1 MSHLFQTLQARV
13 IILISMIAI
22 PGFIGIS
29 YDAYVEREQAIKAA
43 VSQAVN
49 TTKTHSKIQANL
61 IEETRYF
68 LKNLAQFDAVQQP
81 SSPQCSRFLA
91 NVLKVN
97 SNYVNLGVPKADG
110 QLLCNARELKR
121 SVNVYDRPYI
131 QHAIAT
137 RKFSISEFQIDRATN
152 LTSINFAYP
161 VINQKQGNLVGLV
174 VAVISLDWWNEILSE
189 SYLPD
194 NTVAF
199 ITDSENKIVAA
210 FPTRQELIGTQLEI
224 EGKIKGNKSAYT
236 NAALENTVFLSEG
249 RYKRVY
255 VTHPLFDDGKHI
267 NITIGIPLKETFEAI
282 DTRLMTTTLILALI
296 VLFFV
301 GVSVWLIRKNVLIP
315 IKTLLKSTTALAEG
329 KEVDETSTKGSI
341 ELRKLQLRFAQMAR
355 TRLDAEKQ
363 LIDSQNSLQESRDIL
378 ASHIENTPL
387 GCVTWDTDFICT
399 DWNKSA
405 ELIFGYSKEEAIGK
419 HASELVVPI
428 ELRNE
433 INDIFEIL
441 VEGKKTVRRVNDNL
455 TRLLETIT
463 CEWYST
469 PILDFSGKVIS
480 VVSLVQDITV
490 NKRLEDK
497 LKLSA
502 SVFSHAREGIFI
514 TDSKSNIID
523 VNKTFEEITGY
534 SRNEVIGNKP
544 SMFKSGKQSPEFYEN
559 LWKSIINDGYWA
571 GEVWNKR
578 KNHEIYAQL
587 LTVSAV
593 RDDDGTIKNYIAI
606 FSDISETKEQQYRLE
621 QMAHYDVLTNLPNR
635 TLLAERLD
643 SALKHCQTNERY
655 AAVVLLD
662 LDGFKEI
669 NDTFG
674 HSVGDELLITLAHRF
689 KSTLNQ
695 GDTISR
701 FGGDEFVAVLTNLK
715 QAQDFGPTVKNM
727 LKAASTPVKYGE
739 NELKVSASIG
749 LTIYPTDDTDAEQL
763 IRHADQAMYLAKQKG
778 KNCFHLFDIESED
791 AIKTRH
797 EIIKSIEKALKNN
810 EFELYYQPK
819 VNMRTGTIVG
829 AEALI
834 RWQHPIRGLLSPA
847 EFLPFIENHS
857 LSIDVGEWVI
867 EESLRQHYQWKQLG
881 IDIKISV
888 NISALQIQQRNFPT
902 RLEHLLSKV
911 PETPPKAIQL
921 EVLETSKLSNIKKV
935 SEIMED
941 CVNLGVTFAIDDF
954 GTGYSSLTYLR
965 RLPAEVIKI
974 DQSFVRDMLEDLE
987 DKTIVIGVIALA
999 NSFNRSVIAEGVETV
1014 AHGASLLTL
1023 GCELAQGFGVARPMP
1038 PKLYLLGWS
1047 NGKQGKN
1054 GNKLKKYLQYCEVLT
1069 LSLVK

>member
-1 MSHLFQTLQARV
+1 
-13 IILISMIAI
+13 
-22 PGFIGIS
+22 
-29 YDAYVEREQAIKAA
+29 
-43 VSQAVN
+43 
-49 TTKTHSKIQANL
+49 
-61 IEETRYF
+61 
-68 LKNLAQFDAVQQP
+68 
-81 SSPQCSRFLA
+81 
-91 NVLKVN
+91 
-97 SNYVNLGVPKADG
+97 
-110 QLLCNARELKR
+110 
-121 SVNVYDRPYI
+121 
-131 QHAIAT
+131 
-137 RKFSISEFQIDRATN
+137 
-152 LTSINFAYP
+152 
-161 VINQKQGNLVGLV
+161 
-174 VAVISLDWWNEILSE
+174 
-189 SYLPD
+189 
-194 NTVAF
+194 
-199 ITDSENKIVAA
+199 
-210 FPTRQELIGTQLEI
+210 
-224 EGKIKGNKSAYT
+224 
-236 NAALENTVFLSEG
+236 
-249 RYKRVY
+249 
-255 VTHPLFDDGKHI
+255 
-267 NITIGIPLKETFEAI
+267 
-282 DTRLMTTTLILALI
+282 
-296 VLFFV
+296 
-301 GVSVWLIRKNVLIP
+301 
-315 IKTLLKSTTALAEG
+315 
-329 KEVDETSTKGSI
+329 
-341 ELRKLQLRFAQMAR
+341 
-355 TRLDAEKQ
+355 
-363 LIDSQNSLQESRDIL
+363 
-378 ASHIENTPL
+378 
-387 GCVTWDTDFICT
+387 
-399 DWNKSA
+399 
-405 ELIFGYSKEEAIGK
+405 
-419 HASELVVPI
+419 
-428 ELRNE
+428 
-433 INDIFEIL
+433 
-441 VEGKKTVRRVNDNL
+441 
-455 TRLLETIT
+455 
-463 CEWYST
+463 
-469 PILDFSGKVIS
+469 
-480 VVSLVQDITV
+480 
-490 NKRLEDK
+490 
-497 LKLSA
+497 
-502 SVFSHAREGIFI
+502 
-514 TDSKSNIID
+514 
-523 VNKTFEEITGY
+523 
-534 SRNEVIGNKP
+534 
-544 SMFKSGKQSPEFYEN
+544 MFKSGKQSPEFYEN

-749 LTIYPTDDTDAEQL
+749 LTVYPSDDTDAEQL

-1038 PKLYLLGWS
+1038 PKALPTWVEQWETREEW
-1047 NGKQGKN
+1047 K
-1054 GNKLKKYLQYCEVLT
+1054 
-1069 LSLVK
+1069 

>member
-1 MSHLFQTLQARV
+1 MSQFFQTLQARV
-13 IILISMIAI
+13 IILILMIAI

-29 YDAYVEREQAIKAA
+29 YDAYVEREQAIKTA

-49 TTKTHSKIQANL
+49 TAKTHSKIQANL
-61 IEETRYF
+61 IEETRHF

-81 SSPQCSRFLA
+81 SSPRCSRFLA

-97 SNYVNLGVPKADG
+97 SNYVNLGVPSADG
-110 QLLCNARELKR
+110 ELLCNARELKR

-131 QHAIAT
+131 QQAIAT
-137 RKFSISEFQIDRATN
+137 RKFSISEFQVDRATN
-152 LTSINFAYP
+152 LTSVNFAYP
-161 VINQKQGNLVGLV
+161 VINLDQGSLVGV
-174 VAVISLDWWNEILSE
+174 AVAVISLDWWSEILSE
-189 SYLPD
+189 SYLPE
-194 NTVAF
+194 NTVAY
-199 ITDSENKIVAA
+199 ITDSDNKIVAA
-210 FPTRQELIGTQLEI
+210 FPARQELIGTQLEI
-224 EGKIKGNKSAYT
+224 EGKGKLNKSEYT
-236 NAALENTVFLSEG
+236 NTTLDSTAFLSEDT
-249 RYKRVY
+249 YQRVY
-255 VTHPLFDDGKHI
+255 VTHPLFDDGQHI
-267 NITIGIPLKETFEAI
+267 SITIGIPLKHTFEAI
-282 DTRLMTTTLILALI
+282 DARLTTTTLILTFI
-296 VLFFV
+296 VLFFI
-301 GVSVWLIRKNVLIP
+301 GVSVWLIRRNVLLP
-315 IKTLLKSTTALAEG
+315 IKNLLQSTKALAEG
-329 KEVDETSTKGSI
+329 KEVNDSSMKGSI
-341 ELRKLQLRFAQMAR
+341 ELKKLQQRFLQMAR
-355 TRLDAEKQ
+355 TRLDAEKK
-363 LIDSQNSLQESRDIL
+363 LIDSQISLQESRDIL

-387 GCVTWDTDFICT
+387 GCVTWNTDFICT

-405 ELIFGYSKEEAIGK
+405 ETIFGYSKDEAIGK
-419 HASELVVPI
+419 HASELVVPL
-428 ELRNE
+428 ELRHE
-433 INDIFEIL
+433 IDSVFELL
-441 VEGKKTVRRVNDNL
+441 VEGKKTVRKVNNNI
-455 TRLLETIT
+455 TRLLETVT

-469 PILDFSGKVIS
+469 PILDFTGKVIS
-480 VVSLVQDITV
+480 VVSLVQDVTV

-502 SVFSHAREGIFI
+502 SVFFHAREGIFI
-514 TDSKSNIID
+514 TDEDAKIID

-534 SRNEVIGNKP
+534 SRSEVLGNKP
-544 SMFKSGKQSPEFYEN
+544 SMFKSGKQSSEFYRN
-559 LWKSIINDGYWA
+559 LWKSIINEGYWA
-571 GEVWNKR
+571 GEIWNRR

-593 RDDDGTIKNYIAI
+593 RDDNGTIKNYIAI

-643 SALKHCQTNERY
+643 SALTQCKTNKNY
-655 AAVVLLD
+655 AAVVMLD
-662 LDGFKEI
+662 LDGFKNI
-669 NDTFG
+669 NDSFG
-674 HSVGDELLITLAHRF
+674 HSVGDELLITLAHRL
-689 KSTLNQ
+689 KNKLNA
-695 GDTISR
+695 GDTVSR

-715 QAQDFGPTVKNM
+715 QAQDFVPIVKSM
-727 LKAASTPVKYGE
+727 LEAASTPVKYGE

-749 LTIYPTDDTDAEQL
+749 VTVYPNDDTDAEQL

-797 EIIKSIEKALKNN
+797 EVIKSIGNALKND

-819 VNMRTGTIVG
+819 VNMRTGAIVG
-829 AEALI
+829 VEALI
-834 RWQHPIRGLLSPA
+834 RWEHPIRGLLSPA
-847 EFLPFIENHS
+847 EFLPFIENHP

-888 NISALQIQQRNFPT
+888 NISALQIQQRNFPV

-911 PETPPKAIQL
+911 PETPSTAIQL

-941 CVNLGVTFAIDDF
+941 CVKLGVTFAIDDF

-987 DKTIVIGVIALA
+987 DKTIVTGVIALA
-999 NSFNRSVIAEGVETV
+999 NSFNRSVIAEGVESI
-1014 AHGASLLTL
+1014 AHGTSLLAL
-1023 GCELAQGFGVARPMP
+1023 NCELAQGFGIARPMHAD
-1038 PKLYLLGWS
+1038 
-1047 NGKQGKN
+1047 
-1054 GNKLKKYLQYCEVLT
+1054 
-1069 LSLVK
+1069 SLPSWMKRWKTSEEWI

>member
-1 MSHLFQTLQARV
+1 MPQLFQTLQARV
-13 IILISMIAI
+13 IILILLIAI
-22 PGFIGIS
+22 PGFIGIF
-29 YDAYVEREQAIKAA
+29 YNTYVEREQAIKAA
-43 VSQAVN
+43 VSRAVN

-61 IEETRYF
+61 IEETRHF

-81 SSPQCSRFLA
+81 SSQRCSQFLS

-97 SNYVNLGVPKADG
+97 SNYVNLGVPSADG
-110 QLLCNARELKR
+110 ELLCNARNLKR

-131 QHAIAT
+131 QQAVAT
-137 RKFSISEFQIDRATN
+137 RKFSISEFQIDRAMN

-161 VINQKQGNLVGLV
+161 VINPNQGNVVGLV
-174 VAVISLDWWNEILSE
+174 VAVISLEWWSEILSE

-194 NTVAF
+194 DTVAF

-210 FPTRQELIGTQLEI
+210 FPARQELIGTPLE
-224 EGKIKGNKSAYT
+224 IKGNKSEYT
-236 NAALENTVFLSEG
+236 NTTLDNTVFLSEDP
-249 RYKRVY
+249 YQRVY
-255 VTHPLFDDGKHI
+255 VTHPLFDDGQHI
-267 NITIGIPLKETFEAI
+267 NITIGIPLKNTFETI

-341 ELRKLQLRFAQMAR
+341 ELKKLQQRFAQMAR

-363 LIDSQNSLQESRDIL
+363 LLESQNSLQASRDIL

-419 HASELVVPI
+419 HASELVVPV
-428 ELRNE
+428 ELRHE
-433 INDIFEIL
+433 INDVFEIL
-441 VEGKKTVRRVNDNL
+441 VEGKKTVRKVNDNL
-455 TRLLETIT
+455 TRLFETIT

-514 TDSKSNIID
+514 TDSESNIID
-523 VNKTFEEITGY
+523 VNKTFEDITGY
-534 SRNEVIGNKP
+534 SRSEVLGNKP

-578 KNHEIYAQL
+578 KNNEIYAQL

-593 RDDDGTIKNYIAI
+593 KDDDGTIKNYIAI

-643 SALKHCQTNERY
+643 SALTQCKTNKNY

-662 LDGFKEI
+662 LDGFKNV

-715 QAQDFGPTVKNM
+715 QAQDFIPIVKNM

-749 LTIYPTDDTDAEQL
+749 LTVYPSDDTDAEQL

-778 KNCFHLFDIESED
+778 KNCFHLFDIQSED

-797 EIIKSIEKALKNN
+797 GTVKNIGSALKNY

-819 VNMRTGTIVG
+819 VNMRTGEIVG

-834 RWQHPIRGLLSPA
+834 RWQHPVRGLLSPA
-847 EFLPFIENHS
+847 EFLPFIENHP
-857 LSIDVGEWVI
+857 LSIEVGEWVI
-867 EESLRQHYQWKQLG
+867 EESLRQHHKWKQLG
-881 IDIKISV
+881 IDLKISV

-902 RLEHLLSKV
+902 RLAHLLSKV
-911 PETPPKAIQL
+911 PETPPNAIQL

-935 SEIMED
+935 SEIMAD
-941 CVNLGVTFAIDDF
+941 CVALGVTFAIDDF

-999 NSFNRSVIAEGVETV
+999 NSFNRSVIAEGVESI
-1014 AHGASLLTL
+1014 AHGTSLLAL
-1023 GCELAQGFGVARPMP
+1023 NCELAQGFGIARPMHADALP
-1038 PKLYLLGWS
+1038 SWM
-1047 NGKQGKN
+1047 KQWETSEEWK
-1054 GNKLKKYLQYCEVLT
+1054 
-1069 LSLVK
+1069 

>member
-1 MSHLFQTLQARV
+1 MSQLFQTLQARV

-49 TTKTHSKIQANL
+49 TTKTHSKIQSNL

-110 QLLCNARELKR
+110 QLLCNARELKS

-194 NTVAF
+194 DTVAF

-236 NAALENTVFLSEG
+236 NAALNNTVFMSEG
-249 RYKRVY
+249 PYQRVY

-301 GVSVWLIRKNVLIP
+301 GVLVWLIRKNVLIP

-329 KEVDETSTKGSI
+329 KEVDEISTKGSI

-433 INDIFEIL
+433 INDVFEIL

-514 TDSKSNIID
+514 TDSESNIID

-749 LTIYPTDDTDAEQL
+749 LTVYPTDDTDAEQL

-797 EIIKSIEKALKNN
+797 EIIKSIENALKNN

-902 RLEHLLSKV
+902 RLKNLLSKV

-921 EVLETSKLSNIKKV
+921 EVLETSKLSNIKNV

-1038 PKLYLLGWS
+1038 PKALPTWVEQWET
-1047 NGKQGKN
+1047 KEEWK
-1054 GNKLKKYLQYCEVLT
+1054 
-1069 LSLVK
+1069 

>member
-1 MSHLFQTLQARV
+1 MLYLFQTLQLRI
-13 IILISMIAI
+13 IILIVMVAI
-22 PGFIGIS
+22 PGLIGIF
-29 YDAYVEREQAIKAA
+29 YDAYVEREQAINSAINQ
-43 VSQAVN
+43 SVN
-49 TTKTHSKIQANL
+49 MAKTHSKIQAGL
-61 IEETRYF
+61 IDKTQHF
-68 LKNLAQFDAVQQP
+68 LKNLAQFDAVQSP
-81 SSPQCSRFLA
+81 SSEQCSLFLA
-91 NVLKVN
+91 NVLKLN
-97 SNYVNLGVPKADG
+97 SNYVNIGAPRADG
-110 QLLCNARELKR
+110 ELLCNARALKR
-121 SVNVYDRPYI
+121 TVNVYDRPYI
-131 QHAIAT
+131 RQAIAT
-137 RKFSISEFQIDRATN
+137 RSFSISEFQIDRATK

-161 VINQKQGNLVGLV
+161 VFNSKNGNLVGLV
-174 VAVISLDWWNEILSE
+174 VAVVSLDWWNEILSE
-189 SYLPD
+189 SHLPN
-194 NTVAF
+194 NTVAY
-199 ITDSENKIVAA
+199 ITDSDNKIVAA
-210 FPTRQELIGTQLEI
+210 FPTRQNLLGTDLN
-224 EGKIKGNKSAYT
+224 IKGSEHRYRNRLSGET
-236 NAALENTVFLSEG
+236 FFLSEDTFE
-249 RYKRVY
+249 RVY
-255 VTHPLFDDGKHI
+255 ITHPLYDDGEDI
-267 NITIGIPLKETFEAI
+267 NITIGIPLKDEFDAI
-282 DTRLMTTTLILALI
+282 DARLMTTTLILTSI

-315 IKTLLKSTTALAEG
+315 IKTLLRSTKALAEG
-329 KEVDETSTKGSI
+329 KEVNGASTKGSI
-341 ELRKLQLRFAQMAR
+341 ELKKLQQRFAQMAR
-355 TRLDAEKQ
+355 TRLDAEKKLLDIQ
-363 LIDSQNSLQESRDIL
+363 VSLQESRDIF

-387 GCVTWDTDFICT
+387 GCVTWNTDFICT

-405 ELIFGYSKEEAIGK
+405 ELIFGYSKDEAIGK
-419 HASELVVPI
+419 HASELVVPL
-428 ELRNE
+428 ELRHE
-433 INDIFEIL
+433 INSVFELLI
-441 VEGKKTVRRVNDNL
+441 EGKKTVRKVNDNV

-463 CEWYST
+463 CEWYTT
-469 PILDFSGKVIS
+469 PILDSSGNVIR
-480 VVSLVQDITV
+480 VVSLVQDITK

-514 TDSKSNIID
+514 TDSESNIID

-534 SRNEVIGNKP
+534 SRSDVIGNKP
-544 SMFKSGKQSPEFYEN
+544 SMFKSGKQSPEFYKN
-559 LWKSIINDGYWA
+559 LWSSVVNDGYWA

-587 LTVSAV
+587 LTISAV
-593 RDDDGTIKNYIAI
+593 KDDNGTVKNYIAI

-635 TLLAERLD
+635 TLLAERLNK
-643 SALKHCQTNERY
+643 ALTQCKANKCF

-674 HSVGDELLITLAHRF
+674 HSVGDELLVTLAHRF
-689 KSTLNQ
+689 KSALSQ

-701 FGGDEFVAVLTNLK
+701 FGGDEFVAVITNLE
-715 QAQDFGPTVKNM
+715 QAQDFAPIVKAM
-727 LKAASTPVKYGE
+727 LSAASTPVKYGE

-749 LTIYPTDDTDAEQL
+749 LTVYPTDDTDAEQL

-797 EIIKSIEKALKNN
+797 ETVKNIGSALKNN

-819 VNMRTGTIVG
+819 VNMHTGEIVG

-834 RWQHPIRGLLSPA
+834 RWQHSTRGLLSPA
-847 EFLPFIENHS
+847 EFLPFIENHP

-867 EESLRQHYQWKQLG
+867 EQSLRQYHQWKQLG

-935 SEIMED
+935 SEIMKD
-941 CVNLGVTFAIDDF
+941 CVKLGVTFAIDDF

-974 DQSFVRDMLEDLE
+974 DQSFVRDMLVDSE
-987 DKTIVIGVIALA
+987 DKTIVTGVIALA
-999 NSFNRSVIAEGVETV
+999 ESFNRSVIAEGVETV
-1014 AHGASLLTL
+1014 AHGASLLAL
-1023 GCELAQGFGVARPMP
+1023 GCELAQGFGIARPMH
-1038 PKLYLLGWS
+1038 PKALPTWVEQWETREEW
-1047 NGKQGKN
+1047 KQA
-1054 GNKLKKYLQYCEVLT
+1054 
-1069 LSLVK
+1069 

>member
-1 MSHLFQTLQARV
+1 MSQLFQTLQARV
-13 IILISMIAI
+13 IILILLIAI
-22 PGFIGIS
+22 PGFIGIF
-29 YDAYVEREQAIKAA
+29 YNTYVEREQAIKAA
-43 VSQAVN
+43 VSRAVN

-61 IEETRYF
+61 IEETRHF

-81 SSPQCSRFLA
+81 SSQRCSQFLS

-97 SNYVNLGVPKADG
+97 SNYVNLGVPSADG
-110 QLLCNARELKR
+110 ELLCNARNLKR

-131 QHAIAT
+131 QQAVAT
-137 RKFSISEFQIDRATN
+137 RKFSISEFQIDRAMN

-161 VINQKQGNLVGLV
+161 VINPNQGNVVGLV
-174 VAVISLDWWNEILSE
+174 VAVISLEWWSEILSE

-194 NTVAF
+194 DTVAF

-210 FPTRQELIGTQLEI
+210 FPARQELIGTPLE
-224 EGKIKGNKSAYT
+224 IKGNKSEYT
-236 NAALENTVFLSEG
+236 NTTLDNTVFLSEDP
-249 RYKRVY
+249 YQRVY
-255 VTHPLFDDGKHI
+255 VTHPLFDDGQHI
-267 NITIGIPLKETFEAI
+267 NITIGIPLKNTFETI

-341 ELRKLQLRFAQMAR
+341 ELKKLQQRFAQMAR

-363 LIDSQNSLQESRDIL
+363 LLESQNSLQASRDIL

-419 HASELVVPI
+419 HASELVVPV
-428 ELRNE
+428 ELRHE
-433 INDIFEIL
+433 INDVFEIL
-441 VEGKKTVRRVNDNL
+441 VEGKKTVRKVNDNL
-455 TRLLETIT
+455 TRLFETIT

-514 TDSKSNIID
+514 TDSESNIID
-523 VNKTFEEITGY
+523 VNKTFEDITGY
-534 SRNEVIGNKP
+534 SRSEVLGNKP

-578 KNHEIYAQL
+578 KNNEIYAQL

-593 RDDDGTIKNYIAI
+593 KDDDGTIKNYIAI

-643 SALKHCQTNERY
+643 SALTQCKTNKNY

-662 LDGFKEI
+662 LDGFKNV

-715 QAQDFGPTVKNM
+715 QAQDFIPIVKNM
-727 LKAASTPVKYGE
+727 LKAASTPVKYGG

-749 LTIYPTDDTDAEQL
+749 LTVYPSDDTDAEQL

-778 KNCFHLFDIESED
+778 KNCFHLFDIQSED

-797 EIIKSIEKALKNN
+797 GTVKNIGSALKNY

-819 VNMRTGTIVG
+819 VNMRTGEIVG

-834 RWQHPIRGLLSPA
+834 RWQHPVRGLLSPA
-847 EFLPFIENHS
+847 EFLPFIENHP
-857 LSIDVGEWVI
+857 LSIEVGEWVI
-867 EESLRQHYQWKQLG
+867 EESLRQHHKWKQLG
-881 IDIKISV
+881 IDLKISV

-902 RLEHLLSKV
+902 RLAHLLSKV
-911 PETPPKAIQL
+911 PETPPNAIQL

-935 SEIMED
+935 SEIMAD
-941 CVNLGVTFAIDDF
+941 CVALGVTFAIDDF

-999 NSFNRSVIAEGVETV
+999 NSFNRSVIAEGVESI
-1014 AHGASLLTL
+1014 AHGTSLLAL
-1023 GCELAQGFGVARPMP
+1023 NCELAQGFGIARPMHADALP
-1038 PKLYLLGWS
+1038 SWM
-1047 NGKQGKN
+1047 KQWETSEEWK
-1054 GNKLKKYLQYCEVLT
+1054 
-1069 LSLVK
+1069 

>member
-1 MSHLFQTLQARV
+1 MSQLFQTLQARV

-49 TTKTHSKIQANL
+49 TTKTHSKIQSNL

-110 QLLCNARELKR
+110 QLLCNARELKS

-194 NTVAF
+194 DTVAF

-236 NAALENTVFLSEG
+236 NAALNNTVFMSEG
-249 RYKRVY
+249 PYQRVY

-301 GVSVWLIRKNVLIP
+301 GVLVWLIRKNVLIP

-329 KEVDETSTKGSI
+329 KEVDEISTKGSI

-433 INDIFEIL
+433 INDVFEIL

-514 TDSKSNIID
+514 TDSESNIID

-749 LTIYPTDDTDAEQL
+749 LTVYPTDDTDAEQL

-797 EIIKSIEKALKNN
+797 EIIKSIENALKNN

-1038 PKLYLLGWS
+1038 PKALPTWVEQWET
-1047 NGKQGKN
+1047 KEEWK
-1054 GNKLKKYLQYCEVLT
+1054 
-1069 LSLVK
+1069 

>member
-1 MSHLFQTLQARV
+1 
-13 IILISMIAI
+13 MIAI

-97 SNYVNLGVPKADG
+97 SNYVNLGVPRADG
-110 QLLCNARELKR
+110 KLLCNARKLKR

-210 FPTRQELIGTQLEI
+210 FPTRQELIGTQLKI
-224 EGKIKGNKSAYT
+224 EGKVKGNKSAYT

-249 RYKRVY
+249 PYQRVY

-329 KEVDETSTKGSI
+329 KEVDEISTKGSI

-433 INDIFEIL
+433 INDVFEIL

-514 TDSKSNIID
+514 TDSESNIID

-749 LTIYPTDDTDAEQL
+749 LTVYPTDDTDAEQL

-797 EIIKSIEKALKNN
+797 EIIKSIENALKNN

-902 RLEHLLSKV
+902 RLKNLLSKV

-921 EVLETSKLSNIKKV
+921 EVLETSKLSNIKNV

-1038 PKLYLLGWS
+1038 PKALPTWVEQWET
-1047 NGKQGKN
+1047 KEEWK
-1054 GNKLKKYLQYCEVLT
+1054 
-1069 LSLVK
+1069 

>member
-1 MSHLFQTLQARV
+1 MSQLFQTLQARV
-13 IILISMIAI
+13 IILILMIAV
-22 PGFIGIS
+22 PGFISIF
-29 YDAYVEREQAIKAA
+29 YDAFVEREQAIKAA
-43 VSQAVN
+43 VIQAVN

-61 IEETRYF
+61 IDKTQHF

-81 SSPQCSRFLA
+81 SSQQCSRFLA

-97 SNYVNLGVPKADG
+97 SNYVNLGVPSADG
-110 QLLCNARELKR
+110 ELLCNARELKR

-131 QHAIAT
+131 QQAIAT

-161 VINQKQGNLVGLV
+161 VINSRQDNLVGLV
-174 VAVISLDWWNEILSE
+174 VAVISLEWWNEILSE

-194 NTVAF
+194 ATVAF

-210 FPTRQELIGTQLEI
+210 FPSRQELIGTQLDI
-224 EGKIKGNKSAYT
+224 EEKVKGDKSAYT
-236 NAALENTVFLSEG
+236 DITLDNTVFLTEDP
-249 RYKRVY
+249 YQRVY

-267 NITIGIPLKETFEAI
+267 NITIGIPLKHTFEAI
-282 DTRLMTTTLILALI
+282 DTRLTTTTLILALI

-329 KEVDETSTKGSI
+329 REVDETSTKGSI
-341 ELRKLQLRFAQMAR
+341 ELQKLQQHFAQMAR

-387 GCVTWDTDFICT
+387 GCVTWDIDFICT

-419 HASELVVPI
+419 HASELVVPT
-428 ELRNE
+428 ELRRE
-433 INDIFEIL
+433 INDVFEIL
-441 VEGKKTVRRVNDNL
+441 VEGKKTVRKVNDNL

-514 TDSKSNIID
+514 TDSESNIID

-534 SRNEVIGNKP
+534 SRSDVLGNKP

-578 KNHEIYAQL
+578 KNDEIYAQL

-593 RDDDGTIKNYIAI
+593 KDDSGTVKNYIAI

-635 TLLAERLD
+635 TLLAERLNK
-643 SALKHCQTNERY
+643 ALTQCKADKSF

-674 HSVGDELLITLAHRF
+674 HSVGDELLVTLAHRF
-689 KSTLNQ
+689 KSALRE

-701 FGGDEFVAVLTNLK
+701 FGGDEFVAVITNLK
-715 QAQDFGPTVKNM
+715 QAQDFSPIVKAM
-727 LKAASTPVKYGE
+727 LSAASTPVKYGE

-749 LTIYPTDDTDAEQL
+749 VTVYPSDETDAEQL

-797 EIIKSIEKALKNN
+797 ETVKNISKALQSN
-810 EFELYYQPK
+810 EFELHYQPK
-819 VNMRTGTIVG
+819 VNMRTGEIVG
-829 AEALI
+829 VEALI
-834 RWQHPIRGLLSPA
+834 RWQHPLRGLLSPA
-847 EFLPFIENHS
+847 EFLPFIENHT

-867 EESLRQHYQWKQLG
+867 EQSLRQYHQWKQLG

-902 RLEHLLSKV
+902 RLAHLLSKV
-911 PETPPKAIQL
+911 PETPPNAIQL
-921 EVLETSKLSNIKKV
+921 EVLETSKLSNIKTV
-935 SEIMED
+935 SEIMKE
-941 CVNLGVTFAIDDF
+941 CVKLGVTFAIDDF

-974 DQSFVRDMLEDLE
+974 DQSFVRDMLVDSE
-987 DKTIVIGVIALA
+987 DKTIVTGVIALA

-1014 AHGASLLTL
+1014 AHGASLLAL
-1023 GCELAQGFGVARPMP
+1023 GCELAQGFGIARPMP
-1038 PKLYLLGWS
+1038 PKALPTW
-1047 NGKQGKN
+1047 
-1054 GNKLKKYLQYCEVLT
+1054 LQQWET
-1069 LSLVK
+1069 REEWR

>member
-1 MSHLFQTLQARV
+1 MSQLFQTLQVRV

-61 IEETRYF
+61 IEETRHF

-81 SSPQCSRFLA
+81 STEQCSRFLA

-97 SNYVNLGVPKADG
+97 SNYVNLGVPRADG
-110 QLLCNARELKR
+110 ELLCNARKLKR

-131 QHAIAT
+131 QQAIAT

-161 VINQKQGNLVGLV
+161 VINPNQGNLVGLV
-174 VAVISLDWWNEILSE
+174 VAVISLNWWNEILSE

-199 ITDSENKIVAA
+199 ITDSENKILAA
-210 FPTRQELIGTQLEI
+210 FPVRQELLGTLLEI
-224 EGKIKGNKSAYT
+224 EGKEKENKSEYT
-236 NAALENTVFLSEG
+236 NTSLDNTVFLSEDP
-249 RYKRVY
+249 YQRVY
-255 VTHPLFDDGKHI
+255 VTHPLFDDGQHI
-267 NITIGIPLKETFEAI
+267 NITIGIPLKHTFEAI

-428 ELRNE
+428 ELRHE
-433 INDIFEIL
+433 INDVFEIL

-514 TDSKSNIID
+514 TDSESNIID

-534 SRNEVIGNKP
+534 SRSEVLGNKP
-544 SMFKSGKQSPEFYEN
+544 SMFKSGKQSKEFYEN

-593 RDDDGTIKNYIAI
+593 KDDDGTVKNYIAI

-621 QMAHYDVLTNLPNR
+621 QMAHYDILTNLPNR

-643 SALKHCQTNERY
+643 SALRQCQTDKRY
-655 AAVVLLD
+655 AAVALLD

-715 QAQDFGPTVKNM
+715 QAQDFRSTVKNM

-749 LTIYPTDDTDAEQL
+749 LTVYPTDDTDAEQL

-797 EIIKSIEKALKNN
+797 ETVKNIGSALKNN

-819 VNMRTGTIVG
+819 VNMRTGEIVG

-834 RWQHPIRGLLSPA
+834 RWQHSTRGLLSPA
-847 EFLPFIENHS
+847 EFLPFIENHP

-867 EESLRQHYQWKQLG
+867 EQSLRQYHQWKQLG

-974 DQSFVRDMLEDLE
+974 DQSFVRDMLVDLE
-987 DKTIVIGVIALA
+987 DKTIVTGVIALA
-999 NSFNRSVIAEGVETV
+999 NSFNRSVIAEGVESV
-1014 AHGASLLTL
+1014 AHGASLLAL
-1023 GCELAQGFGVARPMP
+1023 GCELAQGFGIARPMP
-1038 PKLYLLGWS
+1038 SKALPTWVEQWETREEWK
-1047 NGKQGKN
+1047 
-1054 GNKLKKYLQYCEVLT
+1054 
-1069 LSLVK
+1069 